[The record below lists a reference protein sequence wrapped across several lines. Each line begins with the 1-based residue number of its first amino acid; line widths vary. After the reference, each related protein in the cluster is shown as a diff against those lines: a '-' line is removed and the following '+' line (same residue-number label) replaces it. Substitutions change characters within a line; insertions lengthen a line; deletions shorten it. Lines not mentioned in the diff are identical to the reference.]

1 MARLKHN
8 RSRYADSLTQVVG
21 LTRSL
26 AYRLHKRGELIR
38 VNAVC
43 PAFVPTGLVNPE
55 LIKRVPKQYVTP
67 SATIVRAIDQFIA
80 DESLTGQVVE
90 ASGEEL
96 IFHRLLEPTN
106 EGSKWVM
113 SGGLKTLLAPGE
125 EQAVRK

>member
-1 MARLKHN
+1 M
-8 RSRYADSLTQVVG
+8 G

-26 AYRLHKRGELIR
+26 AHRLQKRGELIR

-43 PAFVPTGLVNPE
+43 PAFVPTGLINPE
-55 LIKRVPKQYVTP
+55 LIKRIPKHYVTP
-67 SATIVRAIDQFIA
+67 TATVIKAVEQFIG

-90 ASGEEL
+90 TSGEEL
-96 IFHRLLEPTN
+96 IYHRLPEPTN

-113 SGGLKTLLAPGE
+113 SGGLKTLLKPGE